1 MARLCLCV
9 NQVAQLRRLN
19 KKKEPDPVNVA
30 LAAEIA
36 GIDGI
41 VVQLGQTH
49 ADVSDR
55 DLTVLKEVVKT
66 HLNLAIPMT
75 EEMVKKAIQ
84 VLPDMVTLLPVDEE
98 EAASLDIE
106 ANLEYLEEVAATL
119 RANNIVVNALIAPE
133 SNQVRAAAR
142 AGMDYVQ
149 LNTFP
154 FSLVDDLGTMTEQI
168 EKIRSVA
175 LAAHKLGLGVSAG
188 RGLSYQNAREIGS
201 IDVIEECNVGK
212 AIISRSL
219 LVGIDRAVIHFK
231 SQLIGK

>member
-19 KKKEPDPVNVA
+19 RKKEPDPVNVA

-41 VVQLGQTH
+41 VVQLGQPLS
-49 ADVSDR
+49 DVSDR

-66 HLNLAIPMT
+66 HLNLAIPMN

-84 VLPDMVTLLPVDEE
+84 ILPDMATLLPVDEGD
-98 EAASLDIE
+98 ATSLDVE